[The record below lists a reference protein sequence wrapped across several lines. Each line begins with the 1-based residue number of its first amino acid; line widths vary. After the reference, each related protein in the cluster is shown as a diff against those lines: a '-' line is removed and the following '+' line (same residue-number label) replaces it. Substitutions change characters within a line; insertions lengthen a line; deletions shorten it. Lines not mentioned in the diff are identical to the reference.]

1 MRNLFRRLRSAN
13 YRHWL
18 CLALLLASGA
28 LTAFRYRYSVLRAGQ
43 AFRDLA
49 LSFRFYFVYLFTDRE
64 MPVTVNDLPQ
74 FRLEQF
80 VSFSVEDMERKF
92 RQMWALILDG
102 DNFLEY
108 LAELSVGLHR
118 LTVFLLCITP
128 LLCFVPLLRAWLVK
142 PTDDCVGEVRRS
154 VRVFQRVVE
163 RPVRAVL
170 GWLRAFV
177 SFLSSSPWHYAL
189 LLVWA
194 LNLNAVTVFVEFLA
208 FYFYFV
214 MSLDFRHLITVQPVK
229 LLIDAVVMFSGAPLV
244 FWLALGG
251 CLLDRWRKKVGFARL
266 DRFERKNREFMQSQP
281 LVLMVT
287 GTMGSGERPAA
298 NVDT

>member
-13 YRHWL
+13 YRHWI
-18 CLALLLASGA
+18 CLVLLIGSGA

-92 RQMWALILDG
+92 RQMWVLILDG

-214 MSLDFRHLITVQPVK
+214 MSLDFWHLITVQPVK

-244 FWLALGG
+244 FWLVLGG

-281 LVLMVT
+281 LVLMVI